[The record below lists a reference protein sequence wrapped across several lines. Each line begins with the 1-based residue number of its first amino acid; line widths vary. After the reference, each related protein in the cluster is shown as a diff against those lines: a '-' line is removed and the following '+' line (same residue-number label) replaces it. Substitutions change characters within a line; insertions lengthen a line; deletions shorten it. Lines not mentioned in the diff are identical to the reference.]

1 MSLEKTALKAAG
13 KIDAALD
20 DYDLSEQ
27 QKAEILNIIGKSL
40 VKTAEEMTEAHHAA
54 TVICCGPEA
63 DLAHKIEE
71 EVERKKKA
79 LISNLMA
86 LR

>member
-1 MSLEKTALKAAG
+1 MSLEKTALKAAK
-13 KIDAALD
+13 KIDHALA
-20 DYDLSEQ
+20 DYDLSDE
-27 QKAEILNIIGKSL
+27 QKADIMRIIGHSL
-40 VKTAEEMTEAHHAA
+40 IKTAEEMTEAHHQA
-54 TVICCGPEA
+54 TVVCCGPEA

>member
-1 MSLEKTALKAAG
+1 MALSKTAQKAAQ
-13 KIDAALD
+13 KIDDALAN
-20 DYDLSEQ
+20 YDLSDQE
-27 QKAEILNIIGKSL
+27 KADILSIIGKSL
-40 VKTAEEMTEAHHAA
+40 MKTVEETSETHREAA
-54 TVICCGPEA
+54 VICCGPEA

-71 EVERKKKA
+71 EVERKKQA